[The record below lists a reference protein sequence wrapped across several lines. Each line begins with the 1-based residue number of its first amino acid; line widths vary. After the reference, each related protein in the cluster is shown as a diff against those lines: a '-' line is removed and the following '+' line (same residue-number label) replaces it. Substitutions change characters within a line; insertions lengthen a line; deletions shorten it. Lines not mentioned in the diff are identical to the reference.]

1 VIDMVRSTQTVY
13 EQLYCARGD
22 MENRIKEQQ
31 LDLFADRTS
40 AHSLRANQLRLWFS
54 SVAYVLL
61 NLLRHFGLKGT
72 EMERA
77 QAGTIRLKL
86 LKVAAIVRVSV
97 RRVVL
102 SLSAA
107 APVKD
112 LFARIAAQLREVPT
126 SSLPWT
132 EPIRVAP
139 LARYKRTV
147 RLSDRFVR
155 GAARGRALDELV
167 RLSDRLGRS
176 PAGRD
181 CWPGPAL
188 AP

>member
-1 VIDMVRSTQTVY
+1 
-13 EQLYCARGD
+13 

-40 AHSLRANQLRLWFS
+40 AHTLRANQLRLWFA

-72 EMERA
+72 ELERA
-77 QAGTIRLKL
+77 QAGTLRLKL

-112 LFARIAAQLREVPT
+112 LFARIAEQLLCIP
-126 SSLPWT
+126 
-132 EPIRVAP
+132 
-139 LARYKRTV
+139 
-147 RLSDRFVR
+147 
-155 GAARGRALDELV
+155 
-167 RLSDRLGRS
+167 S
-176 PAGRD
+176 PS
-181 CWPGPAL
+181 
-188 AP
+188 